1 MKLNFSELP
10 FYPREKSGSCYGD
23 EIGWY
28 TEKSPALYMEF
39 LPLPPPA
46 NPNGSLQRK
55 PIQCIILESLRGV
68 WLYRILIVLSV
79 FNKAQDRE
87 RLMENHPRRGFISL
101 VCQGDFKENVIV

>member
-1 MKLNFSELP
+1 MEFNFSELP
-10 FYPREKSGSCYGD
+10 FYPRENSGSCYGD

-28 TEKSPALYMEF
+28 IEESPASCMEF
-39 LPLPPPA
+39 LPPSPPA
-46 NPNGSLQRK
+46 SPNGSLQRK
-55 PIQCIILESLRGV
+55 PIQRIIQESLRGV
-68 WLYRILIVLSV
+68 WLYWILIVLSV